1 MLDLVDELIIVNH
14 VWKLEKYV
22 LSLCVPE
29 VELHKLQTIL
39 CFACLNQID
48 TF

>member
-1 MLDLVDELIIVNH
+1 MLDFVDELIIVNP
-14 VWKLEKYV
+14 VWKFEKYA
-22 LSLCVPE
+22 LSLCLPE

-39 CFACLNQID
+39 CLACLNQID